1 MRKRARMPGR
11 LFQAMRG
18 KLLGIL
24 LLLNVTF
31 ASAQDSTFSTI
42 VGMAVLCLD
51 DVEPGFFFNYLS
63 NVKPAY
69 KREQGAYWFKVAG
82 QLFGAPVSEVFVSDG
97 SSRHSFVGMV
107 SSLAP
112 VELAAAIAAGAPA
125 GGNFRSI
132 DPADKYSILESPAG
146 SQIVNQQK
154 NGKIFCRRDSIR
166 QDD

>member
-11 LFQAMRG
+11 L
-18 KLLGIL
+18 LGMLI
-24 LLLNVTF
+24 LLNVGF
-31 ASAQDSTFSTI
+31 ASAQDSTFSTT
-42 VGMAVLCLD
+42 VGTAVLCLD
-51 DVEPGFFFNYLS
+51 DVEPGFFFNYMS
-63 NVKPAY
+63 KVKPAY
-69 KREQGAYWFKVAG
+69 KRELGAYWFKVAG

-112 VELAAAIAAGAPA
+112 VELAAAIALGAPA

-132 DPADKYSILESPAG
+132 NPADKYSILESPAG
-146 SQIVNQQK
+146 SQIVYQQK
-154 NGKIFCRRDSIR
+154 NGKIFCRRDRIR